1 MCIGKLSQK
10 TQNVRIVNTLSK
22 QEVILEVCA
31 EETMQQILDRYMDY
45 NGHASSYTWKSLD
58 NGDFRPLDMSKTLEQ
73 NGICDETKEFER
85 LRIDRD
91 FYVPV
96 LHLYYNDDL
105 TVA

>member
-1 MCIGKLSQK
+1 M
-10 TQNVRIVNTLSK
+10 
-22 QEVILEVCA
+22 EV
-31 EETMQQILDRYMDY
+31 TR
-45 NGHASSYTWKSLD
+45 H
-58 NGDFRPLDMSKTLEQ
+58 GDFRPLDMSKTLEQ
-73 NGICDETKEFER
+73 NGIYDETKEFER